1 MAEKNLELYIKNGCP
16 YCHKVL
22 AFMDANGIELPLHN
36 IDESDADRER
46 LVEVGG
52 KRQVPCLFIDGKAMY
67 ESDDIIAYLGKEFLG
82 GGSWREGRR
91 PRCGCLV
98 HHWRWLLVLV
108 PRRT

>member
-22 AFMDANGIELPLHN
+22 AFMDANGIELPLRN

-67 ESDDIIAYLGKEFLG
+67 ESDDIIAYLGKEFSAAVAGEKDDAPSAGASCTIG
-82 GGSWREGRR
+82 GGCSF
-91 PRCGCLV
+91 
-98 HHWRWLLVLV
+98 
-108 PRRT
+108 

>member
-46 LVEVGG
+46 LVE
-52 KRQVPCLFIDGKAMY
+52 RQASGAVPLY
-67 ESDDIIAYLGKEFLG
+67 
-82 GGSWREGRR
+82 
-91 PRCGCLV
+91 
-98 HHWRWLLVLV
+98 
-108 PRRT
+108 